1 MNKLTLNVLRTASLA
16 TLCLIQSSTSRAADR
31 AAQAM
36 ASQGSVSVSQVG
48 TSLSIGSTKEQV
60 YRAVGN
66 ADVVL
71 PDGTRVFRKAFYI
84 DHSAANG
91 RLVVEFSE
99 GKVSAMHLV
108 SPFMAVAMISHTRP
122 SSDVT
127 VVASLR

>member
-1 MNKLTLNVLRTASLA
+1 MNKLTLNVLRAASLA
-16 TLCLIQSSTSRAADR
+16 TLCLILSSTSRAADK

-36 ASQGSVSVSQVG
+36 ASQGSVSVSRVG
-48 TSLSIGSTKEQV
+48 TSLTIGSTKEQV

-71 PDGTRVFRKAFYI
+71 SDGTLVFRKAFYI
-84 DHSAANG
+84 DRSAANG
-91 RLVVEFSE
+91 TLVVEFSK
-99 GKVSAMHLV
+99 GKVRAMHLV
-108 SPFMAVAMISHTRP
+108 SPSIAVAMTSHTRP